1 MSITEVPAVIA
12 LCADGGLPGFPDAHH
27 FQRVP
32 WGGGAT
38 PFSILECEDREG
50 LAFVVAPPELFFGDY
65 LPVFDRPTLDRIAA
79 TNDPAEIEV
88 LVILTLGETVADAT
102 ANLLGPL
109 VINRAT
115 GAMVQ
120 AVLSG
125 TGWSARAALVP
136 SR

>member
-1 MSITEVPAVIA
+1 MSIAELPAVTA

-38 PFSILECEDREG
+38 PFSILESDDREG
-50 LAFVVAPPELFFGDY
+50 LAFVVAPPGLFFADY
-65 LPVFDRPTLDRIAA
+65 LPVFDRPTLDRIGAS
-79 TNDPAEIEV
+79 NDPAEIEV

-109 VINRAT
+109 VVNRAT